1 MCDYSGAHILVA
13 GKITITGSGDD
24 AAGTKADERNKG
36 AIFENCALFIK
47 CWSKIIHK

>member
-13 GKITITGSGDD
+13 WKITITGSGDD

-36 AIFENCALFIK
+36 VIFGNCALFIK